1 MGVGGG
7 CGGVGDREGVSDGGG
22 EGGLNFNI
30 NPLKMTQSNQ
40 KKKNPFFYSKR
51 APSPSETEV

>member
-7 CGGVGDREGVSDGGG
+7 VEDREGVSDGGG
-22 EGGLNFNI
+22 KGGLNFNI

-40 KKKNPFFYSKR
+40 KKKTPFFYSKR